1 MAISVEELRRLA
13 ADLESDRVE
22 RTISTTDTEKVR
34 QAICA
39 FANDMPAHR
48 QPGYLIIGVAD
59 DGTIPGATVTDQL
72 LLKLADRRSDGHIQP
87 MPTMAVYKLEVSPG
101 VAVAVVEVQP
111 SDAPPVRASGRT
123 WIRVGPRKATASA
136 EEERRL
142 SERRVASTRTFDQR
156 PCAGAT
162 LADLLLDSF
171 RALYLPKVVAAEVL
185 AQNQRTTGDQLA
197 SLRFLDPASGRP
209 TNAGVL
215 LFGLDPMTFIPG
227 AYIQFV
233 RFDGA
238 DLADPVLDSKRIGG
252 NLLTQLQELNSLL
265 PIQIR
270 SARGPTGALRHESV
284 PDYPLAAV
292 RELVLNAVMHRSYEA
307 TNAPVRINWFSDRIE
322 IQNPGGLFGQVT
334 PENFGRVSDYR
345 NFVLAEAM
353 SVLGY
358 VDKFGTGVARARAS
372 LVKNGNPS
380 PDFTFESTHV
390 QVTVRVR
397 S

>member
-22 RTISTTDTEKVR
+22 RTIGTTDTGKV
-34 QAICA
+34 
-39 FANDMPAHR
+39 
-48 QPGYLIIGVAD
+48 
-59 DGTIPGATVTDQL
+59 
-72 LLKLADRRSDGHIQP
+72 
-87 MPTMAVYKLEVSPG
+87 
-101 VAVAVVEVQP
+101 
-111 SDAPPVRASGRT
+111 
-123 WIRVGPRKATASA
+123 
-136 EEERRL
+136 
-142 SERRVASTRTFDQR
+142 
-156 PCAGAT
+156 
-162 LADLLLDSF
+162 
-171 RALYLPKVVAAEVL
+171 
-185 AQNQRTTGDQLA
+185 
-197 SLRFLDPASGRP
+197 
-209 TNAGVL
+209 
-215 LFGLDPMTFIPG
+215 
-227 AYIQFV
+227 
-233 RFDGA
+233 
-238 DLADPVLDSKRIGG
+238 
-252 NLLTQLQELNSLL
+252 
-265 PIQIR
+265 
-270 SARGPTGALRHESV
+270 
-284 PDYPLAAV
+284 
-292 RELVLNAVMHRSYEA
+292 RSYEA